1 MDTSLLEG
9 TRVRVS
15 VNCFGGGAWAAFP
28 GVGVVGGRIE
38 SIEHWV
44 STHSVGF
51 FRTLGHFGGR

>member
-1 MDTSLLEG
+1 MDTSLFGG

-15 VNCFGGGAWAAFP
+15 VSCFGGAWAALP
-28 GVGVVGGRIE
+28 GVGVVEGRIE

-51 FRTLGHFGGR
+51 FRTLGHFGRR